1 MPAGSVGFPPV
12 RIALIAVLG
21 FCAVF
26 LWTLIVAQGSDG
38 PPFRATRFCG
48 TWRPGG
54 EAPHRHVVFANRM
67 SCTRA
72 LTVAVDYSRTRTCP
86 RTSQSCLAHVDGL
99 KCFTKG
105 SAGRLLIWIG
115 CEHLNGM
122 TPRTV
127 FSVDRV

>member
-38 PPFRATRFCG
+38 PPFTATRFCG

-54 EAPHRHVVFANRM
+54 DAPHRHVAFANRM

-72 LTVAVDYSRTRTCP
+72 RMIAVAYAGSHVCRKRSDCK
-86 RTSQSCLAHVDGL
+86 AHVDGL
-99 KCFTKG
+99 KCF
-105 SAGRLLIWIG
+105 SAGAAGRQLGWIG
-115 CEHLNGM
+115 CEMPSGNA
-122 TPRTV
+122 PRSV